1 MDFGLKGVN
10 NMLDIQRIKDI
21 ISAGTDN
28 SKPKNDAT
36 PPIEARVE
44 ALENT
49 VAEITQ
55 LFDLAQP
62 E

>member
-1 MDFGLKGVN
+1 
-10 NMLDIQRIKDI
+10 MLDIQRIKDI